1 VHREWLRYEGTPQR
15 ELYRELRERFLR
27 RHVEPSGWTVDL
39 GTGPGRFLP
48 WIGRAG
54 SRRIALDAS
63 REMLTLVPSVWKAT
77 GGGEPLPGLILG
89 LAERPPLRRGRW
101 SEVVA
106 LGNTLGFA
114 GRQAD
119 RVLDEAEGL
128 VAPGGSLLLE
138 VAPAPGERSR
148 YLGRLP
154 PSAVARLFLSPVRAI
169 LNRMDRE
176 GFRAEPPRHPTPETF
191 RRFDADELHQR
202 LRSSGWEIVETVAV
216 APSLGADA
224 ARIEAVR
231 GDPKAWT
238 HLLELE
244 EEVGRR
250 SDRWPGAAAVLL
262 AARRPSSMRM
272 IK

>member
-1 VHREWLRYEGTPQR
+1 M
-15 ELYRELRERFLR
+15 LRERFLH
-27 RHVEPSGWTVDL
+27 RHAVESGWVVDL

-48 WIGRAG
+48 SIGRPG
-54 SRRIALDAS
+54 SRRVALDAS
-63 REMLTLVPSVWKAT
+63 REMLELVPAVWNAS
-77 GGGEPLPGLILG
+77 GSSEPLPGRILG
-89 LAERPPLRRGRW
+89 LAQSLPLCRGRW

-114 GRQAD
+114 GLQAD
-119 RVLDEAEGL
+119 RVLDDAEEL

-138 VAPAPGERSR
+138 IAPAPGERSR
-148 YLGRLP
+148 YLARLP
-154 PSAVARLFLSPVRAI
+154 PTAVARLFLSPVRAI
-169 LNRMDRE
+169 LQRMDRE
-176 GFRAEPPRHPTPETF
+176 GFREEPPRHRTPDTF
-191 RRFDADELHQR
+191 RRFDAGDLHDR
-202 LRSSGWEIVETVAV
+202 LRSTGWEVVETVAV

-231 GDPKAWT
+231 RDPKAWT
-238 HLLELE
+238 RLLELE

-250 SDRWPGAAAVLL
+250 SERWPGAAAVLL